1 MSGPATTEAPQG
13 VFGTGLSQ
21 HARLITLATAQAS
34 NLPESLMAERMRGR
48 EAVNELFRFEVDAL
62 STAAGLDLA
71 SFLGEEI
78 TLKLLQP
85 DGSWRA
91 WHGLCTDC
99 GFAGADG
106 GVARYR
112 LRLEPALALLG
123 LRRDS
128 YIFQD
133 KNARDLITEL
143 LADYPQVRFEFDVSQ
158 ELAPRPVWTQYRESD
173 LDFLTRVLAFEGLSW
188 RFEHEQDDG
197 AAQQGEQQNA
207 QQAKHKLVIFDSKAA
222 APPTPGVA
230 GLRFHGV
237 RASDTDDAIDS
248 FSARRQVRA
257 NAVGISSW
265 DPQQLAAPAAEHSSS
280 LQAGELPPL
289 PLYDGSGERR
299 HADSAAADPHGLR
312 MLQALE
318 LENKQFTGA
327 GAVRRMAAGHAFELL
342 QHEQYA
348 GGANQFTVLWV
359 EHEARNNLGPAGGAL
374 TTLLS
379 KLSTVASLGDVAS
392 LLAGQLEAGT
402 YRNTFACARTS
413 VAIVPLATAARQ
425 ASSALGPQTA
435 LVVGLPDSV
444 ATTGRDHQIRIQ
456 FAWQRGAAANP
467 GGMAHNTDQQGNA
480 PGNEASGTW
489 VRVAE
494 ALAGPNWGSQFTPRI
509 GTEVL
514 VDFIEGDM
522 DRPLVVA
529 QLYTGSDTP
538 PYAAGVDSD
547 VNHAGVISGIH
558 SHNFDGGGYNQWVID
573 DTPGQLRT
581 RLATSSAATQL
592 NLGYLVQQ
600 GPNTAQRGSYRG
612 SGFELRTDA
621 WTVLRGGEGVLIS
634 TTARAQTGAGIAS
647 TQLDTTEALAQLKGA
662 AELNKSLAEAAQQQ
676 TALFSQD
683 AKQAQLDLIKQID
696 PQQDGKY
703 QASVG
708 GQEALKASAGERKL
722 AADQPVEKF
731 GQPLVVMEA
740 PASIN
745 WATPGSTVLFA
756 AQQLQWTTQSDLHMT
771 AGHTYSSVSASA
783 HGLFTHTGG
792 IQAIA
797 ANGPVSL
804 QAHTG
809 QLEILADKA
818 ITVLS
823 VNDCIDIKANQKITL
838 QAGQSSI
845 TLEGGNIT
853 FTCPGNFTVKGGQH
867 VLNGAASAAGVL
879 PALPDTRIK
888 LFDEGFVLR
897 DRDTGEPMPRQPYR
911 IKREDGSYE
920 SGMTDEKGLTHVIAA
935 AAAEA
940 LVIELLKTMGGQG
953 SASASA
959 PDPAPS
965 SAPAPVPG
973 SPGQPAARTSTPPEP
988 KYKPA
993 GDSSTT
999 PVDNKRRKEVLVKL
1013 PACWIADYEKE
1024 IAGPSYGRYAQ
1035 PYQHD
1040 GTPHKYRD
1048 KIWFKLYVPAKSDGP
1063 VVVEVRFK
1071 AITVLDAAGQALEE
1085 SDKGTESAARRVKE
1099 RAYVVALAQKNA
1111 TAGIEGNW
1119 NNKFRL
1125 EINDPQ
1131 CGQKVLPVVFR
1142 VLWVDENQHYTLQ
1155 IHKRYDRENVTGDV
1169 MNVSLATELTTY
1181 AHEFGHCVGMPDEY
1195 SYTEFEETVRYFKP
1209 DGTLDAPIVCHVNG
1223 TSPQD
1228 LTQSIM
1234 SYAEGALIL
1243 KRHGWNIAIEAQEL
1257 LSKKIGRKIR
1267 CDIV

>member
-1 MSGPATTEAPQG
+1 MSSLATAAVG

-21 HARLITLATAQAS
+21 HARLIALATAQAS
-34 NLPESLMAERMRGR
+34 NLPESLMAEQFTGR

-62 STAAGLDLA
+62 STAASLDLA

-99 GFAGADG
+99 AFAGADG

-133 KNARDLITEL
+133 KNARDVVTEL

-173 LDFLTRVLAFEGLSW
+173 LAFLTRVLAVEGLSW
-188 RFEHEQDDG
+188 RFEHEQEQEQDSGAARDG
-197 AAQQGEQQNA
+197 AQQDA
-207 QQAKHKLVIFDSKAA
+207 QQAKHKLVIFDSKAV

-248 FSARRQVRA
+248 FSARRQVRP

-289 PLYDGSGERR
+289 PLYDGAGERR
-299 HADSAAADPHGLR
+299 HADNAAADPHGLR

-327 GAVRRMAAGHAFELL
+327 GAVRRMAAGHAFDLL
-342 QHEQYA
+342 QHEHYA
-348 GGANQFTVLWV
+348 GDAGQFTVLWV
-359 EHEARNNLGPAGGAL
+359 EHQARNNLGPAGGAL
-374 TTLLS
+374 ATVLS
-379 KLSTVASLGDVAS
+379 KLAAVASLAGVAS
-392 LLAGQLEAGT
+392 LLDRQLEAGT
-402 YRNTFACARTS
+402 YRNTFGCARTS
-413 VAIVPLATAARQ
+413 VAIVPRATAARQ

-444 ATTGRDHQIRIQ
+444 ATTGRDHQVRIQ
-456 FAWQRGAAANP
+456 FAWQRGGGANP

-529 QLYTGSDTP
+529 QLYTGNDLP

-600 GPNTAQRGSYRG
+600 GAATAQRGSYRG

-621 WTVLRGGEGVLIS
+621 WAVLRGGEGVLIS
-634 TTARAQTGAGIAS
+634 TTARAQTGSGVAS
-647 TQLDTTEALAQLKGA
+647 TQLDTIEALGQLNGA
-662 AELNKSLAEAAQQQ
+662 AKLSKSLAEAAQQQ
-676 TALFSQD
+676 TALYSQD
-683 AKQAQLDLIKQID
+683 ANQAQLDLIKMID

-703 QASVG
+703 QAGVG
-708 GQEALKASAGERKL
+708 GQEALKANAGERKL
-722 AADQPVEKF
+722 ATDQPVEKF
-731 GQPLVVMEA
+731 GQPLVLMEA

-745 WATPGSTVLFA
+745 WATPGSTVMFA

-771 AGHTYSSVSASA
+771 AGHTYSSVAA
-783 HGLFTHTGG
+783 NAQALFTHTGG

-823 VNDCIDIKANQKITL
+823 VNDSIDIKANQKITL

-853 FTCPGNFTVKGGQH
+853 FTCPGNFTVRGGQH
-867 VLNGAASAAGVL
+867 EFAGGANAAAALVK
-879 PALPDTRIK
+879 LPDTRVHP
-888 LFDEGFVLR
+888 FDEHFHLV
-897 DRDTGEPMPRQPYR
+897 DEVTGEKLDNIPYR
-911 IKREDGSYE
+911 
-920 SGMTDEKGLTHVIAA
+920 
-935 AAAEA
+935 
-940 LVIELLKTMGGQG
+940 LV
-953 SASASA
+953 
-959 PDPAPS
+959 
-965 SAPAPVPG
+965 
-973 SPGQPAARTSTPPEP
+973 RTSTGEQSFG
-988 KYKPA
+988 KTNEQGKTEISGTEQSSDKLEVFYA
-993 GDSSTT
+993 GD
-999 PVDNKRRKEVLVKL
+999 
-1013 PACWIADYEKE
+1013 KE
-1024 IAGPSYGRYAQ
+1024 I
-1035 PYQHD
+1035 
-1040 GTPHKYRD
+1040 
-1048 KIWFKLYVPAKSDGP
+1048 
-1063 VVVEVRFK
+1063 
-1071 AITVLDAAGQALEE
+1071 
-1085 SDKGTESAARRVKE
+1085 
-1099 RAYVVALAQKNA
+1099 N
-1111 TAGIEGNW
+1111 
-1119 NNKFRL
+1119 
-1125 EINDPQ
+1125 
-1131 CGQKVLPVVFR
+1131 
-1142 VLWVDENQHYTLQ
+1142 
-1155 IHKRYDRENVTGDV
+1155 
-1169 MNVSLATELTTY
+1169 
-1181 AHEFGHCVGMPDEY
+1181 
-1195 SYTEFEETVRYFKP
+1195 
-1209 DGTLDAPIVCHVNG
+1209 
-1223 TSPQD
+1223 
-1228 LTQSIM
+1228 
-1234 SYAEGALIL
+1234 
-1243 KRHGWNIAIEAQEL
+1243 HGW
-1257 LSKKIGRKIR
+1257 K
-1267 CDIV
+1267 

>member
-1 MSGPATTEAPQG
+1 MSALATTGAAPG
-13 VFGTGLSQ
+13 MFGTGLSQ
-21 HARLITLATAQAS
+21 HARLITLATAQES
-34 NLPESLMAERMRGR
+34 GLPESLMAEQFTGR
-48 EAVNELFRFEVDAL
+48 EAINELFRFEVDAL
-62 STAAGLDLA
+62 STAASLDLA

-78 TLKLLQP
+78 TLKLVQP

-99 GFAGADG
+99 AFAGADG

-143 LADYPQVRFEFDVSQ
+143 LGDYPQVRFEFDVSQ

-197 AAQQGEQQNA
+197 AAQEGAQQDA
-207 QQAKHKLVIFDSKAA
+207 QQAKHKLVIFDSKAV
-222 APPTPGVA
+222 APPTPGLP
-230 GLRFHGV
+230 GLRFHGL

-248 FSARRQVRA
+248 FSARRQVRP

-280 LQAGELPPL
+280 LEAGELPPL
-289 PLYDGSGERR
+289 PLYDGAGERR

-342 QHEQYA
+342 QHEHYA

-359 EHEARNNLGPAGGAL
+359 EHHARNNLGPAAGTL
-374 TTLLS
+374 TTILS
-379 KLSTVASLGDVAS
+379 KLAAVTNLADVAN
-392 LLAGQLEAGT
+392 LLDSQLEAGT
-402 YRNTFACARTS
+402 YRNTFGCARAS
-413 VAIVPLATAARQ
+413 VAIVPRATAERQ
-425 ASSALGPQTA
+425 TSSALGPQTA

-444 ATTGRDHQIRIQ
+444 ATTGRDHQVRIQ
-456 FAWQRGAAANP
+456 FAWQRGSAANP

-529 QLYTGSDTP
+529 QLYTGSDAP
-538 PYAAGVDSD
+538 PYAAGVDSE

-558 SHNFDGGGYNQWVID
+558 SNNFDGGGYNQWVLD

-581 RLATSSAATQL
+581 RLASSSAASQL

-600 GPNTAQRGSYRG
+600 GVGTAQRGSYRG

-621 WTVLRGGEGVLIS
+621 WAVLRGGEGVLIS
-634 TTARAQTGAGIAS
+634 TTARAQTGAGVTS
-647 TQLDTTEALAQLKGA
+647 TQLDTMEALGQLKGA

-676 TALFSQD
+676 IALFSQD
-683 AKQAQLDLIKQID
+683 ANQAQLDLIKQID

-703 QASVG
+703 QAGFG
-708 GQEALKASAGERKL
+708 GQEALKASTGERKL

-731 GQPLVVMEA
+731 GQPLVLMEA

-783 HGLFTHTGG
+783 QGLFTHTGG

-818 ITVLS
+818 ITVIS

-867 VLNGAASAAGVL
+867 VLNGGASAAGLL

-935 AAAEA
+935 AATEA
-940 LVIELLKTMGGQG
+940 LVIELLKTLGVQG
-953 SASASA
+953 SAPASA
-959 PDPAPS
+959 PSPEV
-965 SAPAPVPG
+965 VPG
-973 SPGQPAARTSTPPEP
+973 SPGQPAARASPPPEP

-1013 PACWIADYEKE
+1013 PACWIEDYEKE
-1024 IAGPSYGRYAQ
+1024 IAVPSYGRYAQ
-1035 PYQHD
+1035 PFQHD
-1040 GTPHKYRD
+1040 GTPHKYKD

-1085 SDKGTESAARRVKE
+1085 SDKGTESAALRVKQ
-1099 RAYVVALAQKNA
+1099 RANVVALAKKNA

-1142 VLWVDENQHYTLQ
+1142 VVWVDDKQHYTLQ

-1169 MNVSLATELTTY
+1169 MNVSLATALTTY

-1209 DGTLDAPIVCHVNG
+1209 DGTLDEPIVCHVNG

-1234 SYAEGALIL
+1234 SYAEGARIL

>member
-1 MSGPATTEAPQG
+1 MSGLATTDTALD

-21 HARLITLATAQAS
+21 HARLITLSTAQES
-34 NLPESLMAERMRGR
+34 NLSESLMAERLTGR
-48 EAVNELFRFEVDAL
+48 EAVNELFRFELDAL
-62 STAAGLDLA
+62 STAASLDLA

-78 TLKLLQP
+78 TVKLLQP

-99 GFAGADG
+99 AFAGADG

-112 LRLEPALALLG
+112 LRLEPALALLA

-143 LADYPQVRFEFDVSQ
+143 LGDYPQVRFEFDVSQ

-173 LDFLTRVLAFEGLSW
+173 LAFLTRVLAFEGLSW
-188 RFEHEQDDG
+188 RFEHEQDG
-197 AAQQGEQQNA
+197 AAQEGTQQNA
-207 QQAKHKLVIFDSKAA
+207 RQAKHKLVIFDSKAV
-222 APPTPGVA
+222 APATPGVA

-237 RASDTDDAIDS
+237 RASDTDDAINS
-248 FSARRQVRA
+248 FGARRQVRP

-280 LQAGELPPL
+280 LAAGELPPL
-289 PLYDGSGERR
+289 PLYDGAGERR
-299 HADSAAADPHGLR
+299 HADSTAAGPRGLR

-318 LENKQFTGA
+318 LENKQFTGG
-327 GAVRRMAAGHAFELL
+327 GAVRRMAAGYAFDLL
-342 QHEQYA
+342 QHEHYPD
-348 GGANQFTVLWV
+348 GANQFTVLWV
-359 EHEARNNLGPAGGAL
+359 EHQARNNLGPAGGAL
-374 TTLLS
+374 TTVLS
-379 KLSTVASLGDVAS
+379 KLSKIASLGDVAS
-392 LLAGQLEAGT
+392 LLDGQLEAGT
-402 YRNTFACARTS
+402 YRNTFGCVRTS
-413 VAIVPLATAARQ
+413 VAIVPRATAACQ

-444 ATTGRDHQIRIQ
+444 ATTGRDHQVRIQ
-456 FAWQRGAAANP
+456 FAWQRGSAANP
-467 GGMAHNTDQQGNA
+467 GGMTHNTDQQGNA
-480 PGNEASGTW
+480 PGNEASGAW

-529 QLYTGSDTP
+529 QLYTGNDAP

-600 GPNTAQRGSYRG
+600 GVGTAQRGSYRG

-634 TTARAQTGAGIAS
+634 TSARARTGAGVTS
-647 TQLDTTEALAQLKGA
+647 TQLDTAEALGQLKGA

-676 TALFSQD
+676 TALFSQE

-703 QASVG
+703 QASLG
-708 GQEALKASAGERKL
+708 GQEALKTSAGERKL
-722 AADQPVEKF
+722 ATDQPVEKF
-731 GQPLVVMEA
+731 GQPLVLMEA

-745 WATPGSTVLFA
+745 WATPGSTVMFA

-771 AGHTYSSVSASA
+771 AGHTYSCVSASA
-783 HGLFTHTGG
+783 HGLFAHTGG

-818 ITVLS
+818 ITVIS
-823 VNDCIDIKANQKITL
+823 VNDSIDIKANQKITL

-867 VLNGAASAAGVL
+867 LFNGGASAAGML

-940 LVIELLKTMGGQG
+940 LVIELLKTVGGQG
-953 SASASA
+953 AA
-959 PDPAPS
+959 PAPAPS
-965 SAPAPVPG
+965 STPAPVPG
-973 SPGQPAARTSTPPEP
+973 SPGQPAARARTDTPPEP

-1013 PACWIADYEKE
+1013 PACWIEDYEKE

-1035 PYQHD
+1035 PFQHD
-1040 GTPHKYRD
+1040 GTPHKYKD
-1048 KIWFKLYVPAKSDGP
+1048 KIWFKLYVPAKTDRP

-1085 SDKGTESAARRVKE
+1085 SDKGTESAALRVKQ
-1099 RAYVVALAQKNA
+1099 RANVVALAQKNA

-1142 VLWVDENQHYTLQ
+1142 VLWVDDQQHYTLQ

-1169 MNVSLATELTTY
+1169 MNVSLATALTTY

-1209 DGTLDAPIVCHVNG
+1209 DGTLDEPIVCHVNG
-1223 TSPQD
+1223 TSPED

-1234 SYAEGALIL
+1234 SYAEGARIL

>member
-1 MSGPATTEAPQG
+1 MSAPATTGAAPG
-13 VFGTGLSQ
+13 MFGTGLSQ
-21 HARLITLATAQAS
+21 HARLITLATAQES
-34 NLPESLMAERMRGR
+34 GLPESLMAEQFTGR
-48 EAVNELFRFEVDAL
+48 EAINELFRFEVDAL
-62 STAAGLDLA
+62 STAASLDLA

-99 GFAGADG
+99 AFAGADG

-133 KNARDLITEL
+133 KNACDLITEL
-143 LADYPQVRFEFDVSQ
+143 LGDYPQVRFEFDVSQ

-188 RFEHEQDDG
+188 RFEHKQDDG
-197 AAQQGEQQNA
+197 AAQEGAQQDA
-207 QQAKHKLVIFDSKAA
+207 QQAKHKLVIFDSKAV
-222 APPTPGVA
+222 APPTPGLP

-248 FSARRQVRA
+248 FSARRQVRP

-280 LQAGELPPL
+280 LEAGELPPL
-289 PLYDGSGERR
+289 PLYDGAGERR

-342 QHEQYA
+342 QHEHYA

-359 EHEARNNLGPAGGAL
+359 EHHARNNLGPAGGAL
-374 TTLLS
+374 TAVLS
-379 KLSTVASLGDVAS
+379 KLAAVASLADVAD
-392 LLAGQLEAGT
+392 LLDSQLEAGT
-402 YRNTFACARTS
+402 YRNTFGCARAS
-413 VAIVPLATAARQ
+413 VAIVPRATAARQ
-425 ASSALGPQTA
+425 ASSAPGPQTA
-435 LVVGLPDSV
+435 LVVGLPDSL
-444 ATTGRDHQIRIQ
+444 ATTGRDHQVRIQ
-456 FAWQRGAAANP
+456 FAWQRGSAANP

-529 QLYTGSDTP
+529 QLYTGSDAP
-538 PYAAGVDSD
+538 PYAAGVDSE

-558 SHNFDGGGYNQWVID
+558 SNNFDGGGYNQWVLD

-581 RLATSSAATQL
+581 RLASSSAATQL

-600 GPNTAQRGSYRG
+600 GVGTAQRGSYRG

-621 WTVLRGGEGVLIS
+621 WAVLRGGEGVLLS
-634 TTARAQTGAGIAS
+634 TTARAQTGAGVTS
-647 TQLDTTEALAQLKGA
+647 TQLDTMEALGQLKGA

-683 AKQAQLDLIKQID
+683 ANQAQLDLIKMID

-703 QASVG
+703 QAGVG
-708 GQEALKASAGERKL
+708 GQEVLKASTGERKL

-731 GQPLVVMEA
+731 AQPLVLMEA

-756 AQQLQWTTQSDLHMT
+756 AQQLQWTTQADLHMT

-783 HGLFTHTGG
+783 QGLFTHTGG

-818 ITVLS
+818 ITVIS

-845 TLEGGNIT
+845 TLEGDNIT

-867 VLNGAASAAGVL
+867 VLNGGASAAGML

-888 LFDEGFVLR
+888 LFDEGFVLK

-935 AAAEA
+935 AATEA
-940 LVIELLKTMGGQG
+940 LVIELLKNLGVQG
-953 SASASA
+953 SAPASA
-959 PDPAPS
+959 PS
-965 SAPAPVPG
+965 PAPVPG
-973 SPGQPAARTSTPPEP
+973 SPGQPAAKASPPPEP

-1013 PACWIADYEKE
+1013 PACWIEDYEKE
-1024 IAGPSYGRYAQ
+1024 IAVPSYGRYAQ
-1035 PYQHD
+1035 PFQHD
-1040 GTPHKYRD
+1040 GTPHKYKD
-1048 KIWFKLYVPAKSDGP
+1048 KIWFKLYIPAKSDGP

-1085 SDKGTESAARRVKE
+1085 SDKGTESAALRVKQ
-1099 RAYVVALAQKNA
+1099 RANVVALAKKNA

-1142 VLWVDENQHYTLQ
+1142 VLWVDDKQHYTLQ

-1169 MNVSLATELTTY
+1169 MNVSLATALTTY

-1209 DGTLDAPIVCHVNG
+1209 DGTLDEPIVCHVNG

-1234 SYAEGALIL
+1234 SYAEGARIL

>member
-1 MSGPATTEAPQG
+1 MSALATAGAAPNL
-13 VFGTGLSQ
+13 FGTGLSQ
-21 HARLITLATAQAS
+21 HARLITLATAQES
-34 NLPESLMAERMRGR
+34 GLPESLMAEQFTGR

-62 STAAGLDLA
+62 STAASLDLA

-91 WHGLCTDC
+91 WHGLCIDC
-99 GFAGADG
+99 AFAGADG

-133 KNARDLITEL
+133 KNARDVVTEL

-173 LDFLTRVLAFEGLSW
+173 LAFLTRVLAFEGLNW
-188 RFEHEQDDG
+188 RFEHEQDEG
-197 AAQQGEQQNA
+197 AAQADAQQDA

-222 APPTPGVA
+222 APPMPGVA

-248 FSARRQVRA
+248 FSARRQVRP

-280 LQAGELPPL
+280 LEAGELPPL
-289 PLYDGSGERR
+289 PLYDGAGERR
-299 HADSAAADPHGLR
+299 HADHAAADPHGLR

-327 GAVRRMAAGHAFELL
+327 GAVRRMAPGHAFELL
-342 QHEQYA
+342 QHEHYA

-359 EHEARNNLGPAGGAL
+359 EHQARNNLGPAAGAL
-374 TTLLS
+374 ATMLS
-379 KLSTVASLGDVAS
+379 KLAAVTSLAGVAS
-392 LLAGQLEAGT
+392 LLDSQLEAGT
-402 YRNTFACARTS
+402 YRNSFGCARTS
-413 VAIVPLATAARQ
+413 VAIVPRATAARQ
-425 ASSALGPQTA
+425 ASTALGPQTA

-444 ATTGRDHQIRIQ
+444 ATTGRDHQVRIQ
-456 FAWQRGAAANP
+456 FAWQRGSAANP

-529 QLYTGSDTP
+529 QLYTGSDAP
-538 PYAAGVDSD
+538 PYAAGVDSG

-558 SHNFDGGGYNQWVID
+558 SNNFDGGGYNQWVID

-600 GPNTAQRGSYRG
+600 GVGTAQRGGYRG

-621 WTVLRGGEGVLIS
+621 WAVLRGGEGVLIS
-634 TTARAQTGAGIAS
+634 TTARAQTGAGVAS
-647 TQLDTTEALAQLKGA
+647 TQLDTMEALGQLKGA

-676 TALFSQD
+676 SALFSQD
-683 AKQAQLDLIKQID
+683 ANQAQLDLIKQID
-696 PQQDGKY
+696 PQQDGKS

-708 GQEALKASAGERKL
+708 GQEALKAGSGERKL

-731 GQPLVVMEA
+731 GQPLVLMEA

-771 AGHTYSSVSASA
+771 AGHTYSSVAASA
-783 HGLFTHTGG
+783 QGLFTHTGG

-818 ITVLS
+818 ITVIS
-823 VNDCIDIKANQKITL
+823 VNDSIDIKANQKITL

-853 FTCPGNFTVKGGQH
+853 FACPGNFTVRGGQH
-867 VLNGAASAAGVL
+867 VLDGGASAAGLL

-935 AAAEA
+935 TAAEM
-940 LVIELLKTMGGQG
+940 LVIELLKSTKSTSPTARQDAPAG
-953 SASASA
+953 
-959 PDPAPS
+959 PDPKFKS
-965 SAPAPVPG
+965 VD
-973 SPGQPAARTSTPPEP
+973 TSTTSPIDV
-988 KYKPA
+988 KQ
-993 GDSSTT
+993 
-999 PVDNKRRKEVLVKL
+999 RKEILAKR
-1013 PACWIADYEKE
+1013 PACWIEDHEKE
-1024 IAGPSYGRYAQ
+1024 ISANTVRYSSTFAPDGSSRNKGR
-1035 PYQHD
+1035 D
-1040 GTPHKYRD
+1040 RC
-1048 KIWFKLYVPAKSDGP
+1048 FKLYIPLKSSGN
-1063 VVVEVRFK
+1063 VIAE
-1071 AITVLDAAGQALEE
+1071 I
-1085 SDKGTESAARRVKE
+1085 RVKAKIIVDAVQSIVESEEKNTEKLNLIKSKRKAQLEKAKTTAE
-1099 RAYVVALAQKNA
+1099 RGLRKY
-1111 TAGIEGNW
+1111 W
-1119 NNKFRL
+1119 NNKL
-1125 EINDPQ
+1125 NLKISDPE
-1131 CGQKVLPVVFR
+1131 CGELSFPIIYRVV
-1142 VLWVDENQHYTLQ
+1142 WVESEEHYTMD
-1155 IHKRYDRENVTGDV
+1155 IYSEEIRENVAGHII
-1169 MNVSLATELTTY
+1169 NVSTHTNAWTY
-1181 AHEFGHCVGMPDEY
+1181 AHEFGHCFGLPDEY
-1195 SYTEFEETVRYFKP
+1195 GTFDGDNDTVKYVKP
-1209 DGTLDAPIVCHVNG
+1209 DGSIDAPVTAPFEPMEPDAPNA
-1223 TSPQD
+1223 T
-1228 LTQSIM
+1228 IM
-1234 SYAEGALIL
+1234 SANGCVIIK
-1243 KRHGWNIAIEAQEL
+1243 KRHAWQIAIESQEL
-1257 LSKKIGRKIR
+1257 LTQKIGRKIT
-1267 CDIV
+1267 CEIP